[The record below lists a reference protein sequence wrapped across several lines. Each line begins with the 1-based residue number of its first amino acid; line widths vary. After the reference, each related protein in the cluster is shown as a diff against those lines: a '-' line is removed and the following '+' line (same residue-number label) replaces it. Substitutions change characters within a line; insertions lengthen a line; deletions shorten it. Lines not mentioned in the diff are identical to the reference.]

1 MLKKVTLSFIASL
14 FIAFSVSAQ
23 GATGASVKGK
33 VVDKSGE
40 PLPFVNVAILQN
52 GNVKSGATTDF
63 DGKYKIAN
71 IDAGK
76 YDLTVKFVGY
86 KTYKI
91 EGVVV
96 KGGQL
101 LPMKDIVLS
110 ESSELLEVVE
120 VVTYKVPLI
129 DKDGGASG
137 GTVTREDLARMPGR
151 SAASIATTVGGVQ
164 SDANGNITS
173 IRGSRSDATYYYID
187 GIKVRGSSSLPKSA
201 IEEVSVITG
210 GLPANYGDATGGI
223 ISITTR
229 GASRFY
235 FGGVEVVSSGFKL
248 GEKTYGLD
256 HYGYNLIEGIVAGP
270 LLMKKDSTGKKTDP
284 LLGFFISGN
293 FTSAVDS
300 RPLGLTQYRITDSAR
315 AELTENPLRPTGT
328 GFGAFYNTDFLN
340 TSDFQEVK
348 FRQNVPSKN
357 ASLAGKIDVNVG
369 PNVNLTFGGSG
380 SYSNY
385 LAGSWGGS
393 LMNYDNYPLIQSF
406 SWRTYGKFTQRF
418 QSIMEEG
425 EESKGGVKNAFYTIM
440 VDYSKNNSKTQD
452 AKHKDNLFGYGY
464 VGKFEVEQAKSYE
477 FRDFDGDGQVD
488 RVHNGLNDVE
498 VTFTPDTSDLANA
511 ELAAITNQYYTLY
524 DDVFENY
531 ENFTQLLDGGALL
544 NGMLPASV
552 YGLWTNMGTQ
562 YNGYSK
568 TDATQFR
575 VTAQG
580 SADIGDH
587 AIAIGF
593 EYEQRT
599 DRSFSVSPVG
609 LWTLGRLLANSH
621 TDNGRALDESDYYVT
636 QFGTFSQYDFA
647 TLSGAGATYEGGGE
661 QSFFDYNVRNAQGMN
676 PTGSEYLNID
686 ELDPSTFS
694 LDMFSADELLNQ
706 GSNYVSYY
714 GYDYKGNKSKDN
726 PTFNDFFTETDEF
739 GNFTRPMGAFEPIYM
754 SGYIMD
760 KFAFDDLIFNVGLR
774 VDRFDANQQVLKDKY
789 LLYSARTVGEVSDID
804 GVEIIHPENIPD
816 NAIVYVNDID
826 DPTGI
831 NGYRVED
838 TWYNAFGAEVT
849 DPSVLE
855 TSAGI
860 APYLQDGVNP
870 SDNISQDVF
879 EDYTPQIVVMPRI
892 AFSFPISDEALF
904 FAHYD
909 ILSKRPTTGNR
920 LNPLDYY
927 YMKNRNVVV
936 NNPDLR
942 PEKTIDYELGFQQ
955 VLSKRSSLKLSV
967 FYREQ
972 RDQVSLINVTNAYPR
987 TYRTWGNI
995 DFGTIKGMTVAY
1007 DLRRSGNITLRAA
1020 YTLQFAEGT
1029 GSDASSSLNLINSGQ
1044 PNLRTI
1050 FPYSYDQRHQLTGT
1064 VDFRYGEGKDYNG
1077 PVMGGKQ
1084 ILKNTGI
1091 NMVINGSSGTP
1102 YSAQEQISPAA
1113 PLNPT
1118 SGTLDGT
1125 VNGSRKPWQVRSDMQ
1140 IDKNI
1145 ILKFGKGEEKKK
1157 SANLNV
1163 YLLVNNVLNTINIT
1177 NVYRATGN
1185 PDDDGYLNAATYQA
1199 GIQSQND
1206 EASFRYLYALKAN
1219 NPYNYGIPRTIR
1231 IGAKLDF

>member
-1 MLKKVTLSFIASL
+1 MFKKVTLSFIASL
-14 FIAFSVSAQ
+14 FVTFSAFAQ
-23 GATGASVKGK
+23 GASVKGK

-40 PLPFVNVAILQN
+40 PLPFVNVALMQN
-52 GNVKSGATTDF
+52 GNLKTGATTDF
-63 DGKYKIAN
+63 DGKFKMAN
-71 IDAGK
+71 LDPGK
-76 YDLTVKFVGY
+76 YDLTVKFVGF
-86 KTYKI
+86 KTYKL
-91 EGVVV
+91 EGLIV

-101 LPMKDIVLS
+101 LPLDDLVLT

-120 VVTYKVPLI
+120 VVTYKNPLI

-137 GTVTREDLARMPGR
+137 GTVTREELARMPGR

-187 GIKVRGSSSLPKSA
+187 GIKVRGSTSLPKSA
-201 IEEVSVITG
+201 IEEVSVMTG

-235 FGGVEVVSSGFKL
+235 FGGIEAVSSGFKL

-256 HYGYNLIEGIVAGP
+256 HYGYNLIEGIVSGP
-270 LLMKKDSTGKKTDP
+270 LLMKKDSAGNKTDP

-293 FTSAVDS
+293 FTNVVDS
-300 RPLGLTQYRITDSAR
+300 RPITGNQYRLTDTAR
-315 AELTENPLRPTGT
+315 ARLVANPLRPTGN

-340 TSDFQEVK
+340 ANDLEEVK
-348 FRQNVPSKN
+348 FRQNVPTTN
-357 ASLAGKIDVNVG
+357 FSLAGKIDVNVG

-380 SYSNY
+380 SYNRNLS
-385 LAGSWGGS
+385 GSWAGS
-393 LMNYDNYPLIQSF
+393 LMNYDNNPLNQSY

-418 QSIMEEG
+418 QSVMEEG
-425 EESKGGVKNAFYTIM
+425 ETSTGGVKNAFYTIM
-440 VDYSKNNSKTQD
+440 VDYSKNASSSKS
-452 AKHKDNLFGYGY
+452 AKHKDNYFGYGY
-464 VGKFEVEQAKSYE
+464 VGKFEVEQEKSYE
-477 FRDFDGDGQVD
+477 LRDFDGDGQID

-498 VTFTPDTSDLANA
+498 VSFTPDTSDLANV
-511 ELAAITNQYYTLY
+511 ELAALTNQYYSLY
-524 DDVFENY
+524 NDVEDNY

-552 YGLWTNMGTQ
+552 YGLWSNLGTIS
-562 YNGYSK
+562 NGASK
-568 TDATQFR
+568 SDASQFR

-587 AIAIGF
+587 AISIGF
-593 EYEQRT
+593 EYEQRS
-599 DRSFSVSPVG
+599 DRAFSVSPVG

-621 TDNGRALDESDYYVT
+621 TDNGRALDESDYYVS
-636 QFGTFSQYDFA
+636 QFGTFSQYDFQ
-647 TLSGAGATYEGGGE
+647 TLSGAGGTYEGGGD
-661 QSFFDYNVRNAQGMN
+661 QSFFDYNVRNAQGMD
-676 PTGSEYLNID
+676 PTGTEYLNID

-714 GYDYKGNKSKDN
+714 GYDYQGNKSKDN

-789 LLYSARTVGEVSDID
+789 LLYNARTRGEVFDID
-804 GVEIIHPENIPD
+804 GVEVEHPINIPD

-826 DPTGI
+826 DPTAI
-831 NGYRVED
+831 NGYRVD
-838 TWYNAFGAEVT
+838 NTWYNASGAEVT

-860 APYLQDGVNP
+860 APYLQEGVNP

-936 NNPDLR
+936 NNPDLK

-955 VLSKRSSLKLSV
+955 VLSKKSSLKLSV

-1007 DLRRSGNITLRAA
+1007 DLRRSGNITLRAS

-1064 VDFRYGEGKDYNG
+1064 IDFRYGEGKDYNG
-1077 PVMGGKQ
+1077 PVLGGKQ
-1084 ILKNTGI
+1084 IFKNAGI
-1091 NMVINGSSGTP
+1091 NMVLNGSSGTP
-1102 YSAQEQISPAA
+1102 YSAQEQITPIGS
-1113 PLNPT
+1113 

-1163 YLLVNNVLNTINIT
+1163 YLLVNNVLNTRNIT

-1206 EASFRYLYALKAN
+1206 EASFRYLYALLAN
-1219 NPYNYGIPRTIR
+1219 NPYNFGMPRTIR